1 MKVRHWSN
9 DEVRDMSVAEII
21 DYEVSSASSERGQ
34 LEDLEARIRLLT
46 DFIGRISS
54 VLTPA
59 QQLEIVK
66 NAFYWRP
73 VK

>member
-21 DYEVSSASSERGQ
+21 DYEVSSVNSERGQ
-34 LEDLEARIRLLT
+34 LEDLEAKINKLT
-46 DFIGRISS
+46 EYIGHISS
-54 VLTPA
+54 TLTIV
-59 QQLEIVK
+59 QQRKIVE

-73 VK
+73 IK